1 MNRQKKT
8 LTNKKYQNLDNP
20 ALRMERK
27 KKTKNKQVIRE
38 LRDTIS
44 NKLRDSISTHI
55 MDSHKE
61 RRENKRTT
69 QKIQSDNPPPPKA
82 QYVKIE

>member
-1 MNRQKKT
+1 MNRHKKT
-8 LTNKKYQNLDNP
+8 LTNKKYVNIDNP

-27 KKTKNKQVIRE
+27 KKTTTKNKRE

-44 NKLRDSISTHI
+44 NKLRDNICTHI
-55 MDSHKE
+55 MDSHKK

-69 QKIQSDNPPPPKA
+69 QKIQSDNSTPPK
-82 QYVKIE
+82 KLNMSK